1 MRLTKEQ
8 RTDIIKTYGAKF
20 GKGPTDAGS
29 APVQVALLTHRI
41 NGLATHFAANKH
53 DYHSNRGLLKMIGQR
68 KALLKY
74 VQNKDESKYQSL
86 IQDLGLRK

>member
-8 RTDIIKTYGAKF
+8 RADIVKTFGAKF

-41 NGLATHFAANKH
+41 NGLATHFAGNKH

-74 VQNKDESKYQSL
+74 VQNKDETKYQSL

>member
-8 RTDIIKTYGAKF
+8 RTEIVKEF
-20 GKGPTDAGS
+20 GKKYGKGETDTGS

-41 NGLATHFAANKH
+41 NSLATHFAGNKH

-74 VQNKDESKYQSL
+74 VQTTDEAKYQSL